1 MPAATHKAGMSRG
14 RRMGRFHASNHFL
27 KNLKEF
33 FAEERDASA

>member
-1 MPAATHKAGMSRG
+1 
-14 RRMGRFHASNHFL
+14 MGRFHASNHFL